1 MTGWLAVLTAA
12 VVATLAAG
20 PVLAR
25 LRRRFAIITVRGQSM
40 APSYH
45 DGDRVLVRRTTEFQV
60 GDVLVF
66 PMPPGLQVGAMRWL
80 IKRVTAV
87 AGDAVPP
94 DVRPLASADEVPA
107 GWLVVHGDGEQSLDS
122 RQLGLISAADGLGVV
137 TRQLG
142 R

>member
-12 VVATLAAG
+12 TLAAG
-20 PVLAR
+20 LVIAR
-25 LRRRFAIITVRGQSM
+25 LRRRFTVITVRGQSM
-40 APSYH
+40 APSYR
-45 DGDRVLVRRTTEFQV
+45 DGDRVLVRRTTEFGV

-66 PMPPGLQVGAMRWL
+66 PMPSDRQVGGMRWL

-94 DVRPLASADEVPA
+94 DVRPLASTDEVPA
-107 GWLVVHGDGEQSLDS
+107 GWLAVHGDGERSLDS
-122 RQLGLISAADGLGVV
+122 RQLGLILAADGLGVV
-137 TRQLG
+137 IRQLG